1 MKASTQRGAKRA
13 VEHVDPRDKQK
24 PYGIAIYRIIDS
36 FFPPRRYVF
45 WLDGWRITAQTA
57 LEAAAPAA

>member
-36 FFPPRRYVF
+36 FFPLVVTSSG
-45 WLDGWRITAQTA
+45 WMDGG
-57 LEAAAPAA
+57 